1 MLRIVSKKTNIFNT
15 ILKKNFQTTL
25 YTLKKV
31 ERKAMEAVEE
41 DEEDEDEFSDGE
53 IAENEAE
60 KEKIKLNLENM
71 KKNFKATLFGI
82 NKNQFDED
90 TLVRELLRTGGTFK
104 DEKIKPHENEIFF
117 DTNEKI
123 LKIER
128 TLRNH
133 FSDEKP
139 IQYFDNAMMKKI
151 QELEDSEVKYQER
164 KFKRT
169 FFNRERSGLSI
180 KEPYENF
187 EEMKEVSKEEIL
199 EAVEK
204 LKKEKEVEINNLPE
218 VKLNDQRFQEQFL
231 HPIESINRTLFQKDD
246 LDNFWDKEFV
256 QKLWKFF
263 GGQNFRSKEEFLIQI
278 RFTANEAGVLEK
290 LGKLLNLP
298 EGQTRQIFD
307 KMLKILQ
314 KNEVKF
320 PESNELAIQRITDD
334 ITENAKPLYF
344 KWIDRYASVDE
355 KFYRVEKAMMKLYK
369 QKVKKRELKET
380 VENLSKVNRKD
391 YDNEDDYLYDVLA
404 PLHQPN
410 SSTSTEP
417 PKPKEYEPK
426 IYGGVSEGK
435 GRRKTSVARVWIT
448 PGTGLFTVNEKSYSD
463 YFPHRTQLTMLSEP
477 FNLLG
482 TFNQFDIK
490 ARVAGGGFSS
500 QCEAVRGGIC
510 RAVAGFIPKMGNVY
524 AKHKLMTYDRRIVE
538 RKKPG
543 QKKARK
549 RFQWVKR

>member
-1 MLRIVSKKTNIFNT
+1 MV
-15 ILKKNFQTTL
+15 ILNKDE
-25 YTLKKV
+25 V
-31 ERKAMEAVEE
+31 DEVDEDEIE
-41 DEEDEDEFSDGE
+41 DEEDDFSDGE
-53 IAENEAE
+53 FAEDEAE
-60 KEKIKLNLENM
+60 KEKNKLNLENM
-71 KKNFKATLFGI
+71 KTNFKSTLFGI

-104 DEKIKPHENEIFF
+104 DEKVKPHENEIFF

-123 LKIER
+123 KKIEN

-133 FSDEKP
+133 FADEQP
-139 IQYFDNAMMKKI
+139 IQYFNNAMMKKI
-151 QELEDSEVKYQER
+151 QEAEELVLEEQKK
-164 KFKRT
+164 KFKST
-169 FFNRERSGLSI
+169 FFRREDYSLVTVR
-180 KEPYENF
+180 EPYENF
-187 EEMKEVSKEEIL
+187 QEPPEVTKEEIFSAL
-199 EAVEK
+199 EQ
-204 LKKEKEVEINNLPE
+204 LKKENDETPTKEG
-218 VKLNDQRFQEQFL
+218 KLHDKRFQEQFL
-231 HPIESINRTLFQKDD
+231 HPIESINRTLLQSDD
-246 LDNFWDKEFV
+246 LNNFWDKEFI

-278 RFTANEAGVLEK
+278 RFTSNEAGVLEK
-290 LGKLLNLP
+290 LKKVLQLP
-298 EGQTRQIFD
+298 EGQVRQIFD
-307 KMLKILQ
+307 RMLKILQ

-320 PESNELAIQRITDD
+320 PESNEFAIQRITDE
-334 ITENAKPLYF
+334 ITETAKPLYF
-344 KWIDRYASVDE
+344 KWIDRHSSIDE

-380 VENLSKVNRKD
+380 VANLSKINRKD
-391 YDNEDDYLYDVLA
+391 YENDDDYLYDILA

-410 SSTSTEP
+410 SLTTKEP

-435 GRRKTSVARVWIT
+435 GRRKTSIARVWIT
-448 PGTGLFTVNEKSYSD
+448 PGTGIFTVNSKPYAD
-463 YFPHRTQLTMLSEP
+463 YFPHRTQLIMLSEP

-482 TFNQFDIK
+482 TFNQFDVK
-490 ARVAGGGFSS
+490 ARVRGGGFSS

-510 RAVAGFIPKMGNVY
+510 RAIAGFIPNMGNVY
-524 AKHKLMTYDRRIVE
+524 SKHKLMTYDRRIVE